1 MAASSVTSMLSV
13 SPGLLIQIFDFVA
26 ELEGALLALRIFKSD
41 AALLRIQ
48 GNNSSSYLVVSTLT
62 VAGVSPSG
70 VTATAPYLA
79 TVAPPSFDLSGIM
92 MTSSVEGGYL
102 HAVSGVE
109 LIEVLDALVD
119 AVGFGPAV
127 IQVNDKLAP
136 VRIHLLD
143 GAGGFCHFNL
153 VDGLRLVVLLLRN
166 GAGPRAD
173 Q

>member
-1 MAASSVTSMLSV
+1 MAASSVTAMLSV
-13 SPGLLIQIFDFVA
+13 SPGFLIQIFDFVA
-26 ELEGALLALRIFKSD
+26 ELEGALFALRVFKGD

-48 GNNSSSYLVVSTLT
+48 GSNSSRYLG
-62 VAGVSPSG
+62 GVHLDDGGS
-70 VTATAPYLA
+70 LA
-79 TVAPPSFDLSGIM
+79 FGRNRDGAVFGYGGDAVIRLVGHHDDFFG
-92 MTSSVEGGYL
+92 GGYL
-102 HAVSGVE
+102 QAVSGVE